1 MAKRRKFSDEF
12 KHEAARLATQPG
24 VSGGAMR
31 VVHPRPA
38 YSGGLQASSSQLKK
52 SCSYMNWLLILGFR
66 A

>member
-38 YSGGLQASSSQLKK
+38 YSGGFQPPPSGLEKHYNHSNL
-52 SCSYMNWLLILGFR
+52 LLILGFR